1 VAVVVVG
8 MHERDAPLEIFERVA
23 IGEQEL
29 RKALAELIASPNL
42 SEVVVLSNCL
52 RTEVY
57 AAVDR
62 FHDGVADIEAFFR
75 ARMGPERRSA
85 PATEQGNEP
94 GLGAAEPGE
103 SGRPEIAVERGGEL
117 QLEFAE
123 RSGERRPEPGGG
135 VLELVGPLSC
145 RYDDAAIA
153 YLFEVASGIDSPVLG
168 EGEILRQVRDAAEAA
183 RQENGVGTVLGPLF
197 RHAVEAGKRARTD
210 TAIQRGTT
218 SLAHAAVELAADR
231 AHGFDGK
238 RLLVVGAGQMG
249 AGIARALAGRGD
261 LTGETV
267 VANRSADKAAEA
279 ADMLAGRAVGLADVG
294 VELALADVVLTSTA
308 ADSIVMGTEMFEVA
322 LTARAG
328 RVADGDEMRPLVV
341 VDIAIPRDVDPAV
354 DSLGGV
360 VRLDVDDVRR
370 YAEEQMAGRE
380 GEVPAVR
387 AILAEELE
395 RYRASAAGRL
405 AAPVVAAL
413 RDRGE
418 QLRAAELDR
427 YRSRLDGMSAED
439 RELVELV
446 TRRVVAKL
454 LHDPTVRV
462 KQAAG
467 SPRGE
472 RLAEALRALFDL

>member
-1 VAVVVVG
+1 
-8 MHERDAPLEIFERVA
+8 MHERDAPLDIFERVA
-23 IGEQEL
+23 VGEQDL
-29 RKALAELIASPNL
+29 PKALAELVASPNL
-42 SEVVVLSNCL
+42 SEAVVLSTCL

-75 ARMGPERRSA
+75 ARMGGDA
-85 PATEQGNEP
+85 VG
-94 GLGAAEPGE
+94 
-103 SGRPEIAVERGGEL
+103 IAGGDRGGEGG
-117 QLEFAE
+117 EPVG
-123 RSGERRPEPGGG
+123 GERRPEVGGG
-135 VLELVGPLSC
+135 MLDLGGSLTC
-145 RYDDAAIA
+145 RYDDAAIL
-153 YLFEVASGIDSPVLG
+153 YLFEVAAGIDSPVLG
-168 EGEILRQVRDAAEAA
+168 EGEILRQIRDAAEAA
-183 RQENGVGTVLGPLF
+183 RQESSVGTVLGPLF

-231 AHGFDGK
+231 AHGFDGR
-238 RLLVVGAGQMG
+238 RLLVVGAGEMG

-261 LTGETV
+261 LTGEVV
-267 VANRSADKAAEA
+267 VANRSAERAAEV
-279 ADMLAGRAVGLADVG
+279 ADMLAARVVALAEVAD
-294 VELALADVVLTSTA
+294 ELQLADVVLTSTA
-308 ADSIVMGTEMFEVA
+308 ADNVVMGAEMFEVA
-322 LTARAG
+322 LAARSARAA
-328 RVADGDEMRPLVV
+328 RTDEVRPLVV
-341 VDIAIPRDVDPAV
+341 VDLAVPRDVDPVVGAL
-354 DSLGGV
+354 SGV
-360 VRLDVDDVRR
+360 VRLDVEDVRR

-387 AILAEELE
+387 AILGEELE
-395 RYRASAAGRL
+395 RYRSSAAGRL

-413 RDRGE
+413 QERGE
-418 QLRAAELDR
+418 RLRAGELER
-427 YRSRLDGMSAED
+427 YRSRLEAMSGAD
-439 RELVELV
+439 RELVDIV